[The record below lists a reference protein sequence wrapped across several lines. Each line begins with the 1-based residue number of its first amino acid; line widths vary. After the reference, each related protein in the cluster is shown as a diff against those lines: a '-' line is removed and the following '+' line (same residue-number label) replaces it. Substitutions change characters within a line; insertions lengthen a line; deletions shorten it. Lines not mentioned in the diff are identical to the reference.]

1 MAYGIYENG
10 VVIASFVA
18 PMKVISNKPIYV
30 SDTLSLKRTTF
41 ARSAQRWEIETNLE
55 PLVESANVL
64 FVNLVTKGRSETLT
78 ATMPQNY
85 GVTRKRTSTSASPT
99 AVGVAGAS
107 SMSGIISTS
116 DITVSANVGLIP
128 KGSFIKFSNHNKVYM
143 TVSDL
148 TGTGL
153 LTIYPSLRATVS
165 STVFTFKDDVI
176 FTCIYDTETITGMSY
191 SDGIMMDMGSI
202 KLVEKL

>member
-10 VVIASFVA
+10 TVIAAFVA
-18 PMKVISNKPIYV
+18 PMKVISNKPIFV

-55 PLVESANVL
+55 PLVESANNL

-85 GVTRKRTSTSASPT
+85 GVIKKRTSTSASPT
-99 AVGVAGAS
+99 ATAVAGAS
-107 SMSGIISTS
+107 STSGIISTS
-116 DITVSANVGLIP
+116 DITVSSNVGLIP
-128 KGSFIKFSNHNKVYM
+128 KGSFIKFANHNKVYM
-143 TVSDL
+143 TVNDL

-153 LTIYPSLRATVS
+153 LTIYPTLRVTIS
-165 STVFTFKDDVI
+165 STVFAFKDDVI
-176 FTCIYDTETITGMSY
+176 LTCVYDTETIVGMVY
-191 SDGIMMDMGSI
+191 TDGIMMDMGSV